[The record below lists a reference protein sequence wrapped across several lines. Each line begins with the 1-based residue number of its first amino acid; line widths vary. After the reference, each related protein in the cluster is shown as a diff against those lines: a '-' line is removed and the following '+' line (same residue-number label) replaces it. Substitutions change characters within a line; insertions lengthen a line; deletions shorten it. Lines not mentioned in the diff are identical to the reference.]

1 MNNVRNYAGWLNWKT
16 GLGLFVAL
24 IGVNTFQILGP
35 TQIGV
40 YKFLGKVQKGSM
52 AQSGLNFKCPLLC
65 GIDVYEANIQEE
77 QFPAAAATKDLQ
89 DLTAELT
96 VFYTVDP
103 GPLTTTR
110 TRIGTMPQVKAK
122 VRSLTQEAFKASS
135 AQYTAEEA
143 ITKREQLR
151 KAFDEGMSKRLSK
164 FGINFEGS
172 AIENLSFSPKFNEA
186 VEAKQ
191 IAEQQAKQAIFE
203 AKKAEAQA
211 QAEINRAKGK
221 AEAQRLLAET
231 LKSQGGKLVLQK
243 EAIAAWREGGAQMP
257 KVLVMDGK
265 GNNSVPFLFNLG
277 NVDAQQQ

>member
-1 MNNVRNYAGWLNWKT
+1 MNNVRNNLGWLNWKT
-16 GLGLFVAL
+16 GLGLFIAL

-40 YKFLGKVQKGSM
+40 YKFLGKVQKGSV
-52 AQSGLNFKCPLLC
+52 QSGLNLKCPLLC
-65 GIDVYEANIQEE
+65 GIDIYDANIQEE

-96 VFYTVDP
+96 VFYTIDP
-103 GPLTTTR
+103 APLTTTR
-110 TRIGTMPQVKAK
+110 TRIGTMPQVTAK

-151 KAFDEGMSKRLSK
+151 KAFDEGMTKRLSS

-191 IAEQQAKQAIFE
+191 IAEQQAKQAIFD

-231 LKSQGGKLVLQK
+231 LKSQGGRLVLQK

-265 GNNSVPFLFNLG
+265 GNNGVPFLFNLG
-277 NVDAQQQ
+277 DVNAQQQ